1 MEDATQTVSDPYA
14 ETPELHERIDRIGFR
29 LVASTTVMFFLGF
42 VFAYFYL
49 RSLNNADMWRPH
61 GTDPPQSYGI
71 FIVVTLV
78 LSAAAFGYAD
88 RSARAKRPWVLA
100 AGIAVVLGLAAC
112 IAQGFE
118 YAHIPF
124 GPQSGGYASVFIGW
138 TALYTVVALLSLY
151 QLETIF
157 AAGMRHRSD
166 PDPSMPTGFGPSAF
180 YWTLLVGIGVLAY
193 VVLYLV

>member
-1 MEDATQTVSDPYA
+1 MADVTQTVSDPYA
-14 ETPELHERIDRIGFR
+14 ETPELHERIDRVGFR
-29 LVASTTVMFFLGF
+29 LIASATIMFFLGF

-49 RSLNNADMWRPH
+49 RSLNNSDLWRPH

-78 LSAAAFGYAD
+78 LSAASFAYAD
-88 RSARAKRPWVLA
+88 RAAKARRPWVAA

-112 IAQGFE
+112 VAQAFE

-138 TALYTVVALLSLY
+138 TVLYTVVVLLSLY
-151 QLETIF
+151 QVEAIF
-157 AAGMRHRSD
+157 AVGVRHRRDSD
-166 PDPSMPTGFGPSAF
+166 PQMPTGFGPAAF
-180 YWTLLVGIGVLAY
+180 YWSLLVGLGVFAY
-193 VVLYLV
+193 VILYLV